1 MFLFL
6 STGLATL
13 RYGDAFLLERIRS
26 LQLHEGWPGHELPRR
41 GFGRA
46 VGIAFGVALLG
57 LDFLVLIGSIVD
69 AALRSELITAVVYLT
84 EFMIALT
91 WIGLLRRWI
100 RRYRPDSRE
109 SRMP

>member
-26 LQLHEGWPGHELPRR
+26 LQLHEGWPGHELPSR

-57 LDFLVLIGSIVD
+57 LDFLVLIGSIAGRGPEVR
-69 AALRSELITAVVYLT
+69 AHHCG
-84 EFMIALT
+84 
-91 WIGLLRRWI
+91 GLPNRVHDC
-100 RRYRPDSRE
+100 PDLDWSVTPLD
-109 SRMP
+109 S